1 MGHQLTAVA
10 DAQDGHAPGENGRV
24 HLGGFGIIHAVG
36 ATGKDDADG
45 IHGADVRQR
54 GGVGLYLAVDAALPD
69 PAGNELIV
77 LSAEVQHD
85 DSLVRQGNSSF
96 V

>member
-1 MGHQLTAVA
+1 MPWAGRPLKSLQAESKYVSVLPYSRAESSWASVTA
-10 DAQDGHAPGENGRV
+10 GE
-24 HLGGFGIIHAVG
+24 
-36 ATGKDDADG
+36 DDADG
-45 IHGADVRQR
+45 VSGPDGLQR
-54 GGVGLYLAVDAALPD
+54 GGIGLHLAVDAALPD